1 MRLITRGGYNLTDR
15 YPWIVEATRKNPS
28 EAVCARGRSRRF
40 DDLVCRMH
48 DDEVRLYAFDLHAW
62 RARPTARVTADV
74 ADARPAQIPKAIH
87 HGHPRI

>member
-1 MRLITRGGYNLTDR
+1 MLEG
-15 YPWIVEATRKNPS
+15 
-28 EAVCARGRSRRF
+28 EAVVLGVDGVSDF

-87 HGHPRI
+87 HGHPSI